1 MKNKIPCEIIKDLLP
16 TYLEELTSAES
27 NDLIKE
33 HLAECESCRKMAECM
48 GGVVEVASE
57 DDKKELNFLKKS
69 KKKTI
74 AITASVI
81 IVAFVVYI
89 IIFNLIGI
97 DVGLPVPN
105 DYIRITQ
112 LEVEGKML
120 NISGY
125 LDDYDKDIKNLEIYQ
140 DNGVVVI
147 SVIPSLFNIHTQN
160 GFNEEYIAPEEIKG
174 VCLMH
179 DYIWYEG
186 EEITGTTA
194 QIYLEQY
201 PYVGDPP
208 VVQHT
213 IDSIGLNKLLGTYE
227 LEIHS
232 NKMPYGITL
241 TTNKQFSKEVREEC
255 DTKMKQYAAI
265 LIGAI
270 DNLSYVTYQYHIDG
284 ELVTL
289 TFDENDAT
297 DFVGKPVKEQFETP
311 VTLQEMLTAIGF
323 IDELG

>member
-27 NDLIKE
+27 NNLIKE
-33 HLAECESCRKMAECM
+33 HLAECESCRKIADRM

-57 DDKKELNFLKKS
+57 DDKEELNFLKKS

-74 AITASVI
+74 SITASVI

-112 LEVEGKML
+112 LEVEGKTL

-140 DNGVVVI
+140 DNGIVVI

-160 GFNEEYIAPEEIKG
+160 GFNEEYIAYEEIKG

-186 EEITGTTA
+186 EEITEATA

-213 IDSIGLNKLLGTYE
+213 IDRIGVNKFLGTYE

-241 TTNKQFSKEVREEC
+241 TTDRQFGKDVQNEC
-255 DTKMKQYAAI
+255 ENRMKQYATI

-270 DNLSYVTYQYHIDG
+270 DNLSYVTYQYYIDG

-311 VTLQEMLTAIGF
+311 VTLQEMLMEIGF
-323 IDELG
+323 IDEF

>member
-16 TYLEELTSAES
+16 TYLEELTSVES
-27 NDLIKE
+27 NNLIKE
-33 HLAECESCRKMAECM
+33 HLAECESCRKIADRM

-74 AITASVI
+74 AITGSVI
-81 IVAFVVYI
+81 IAAFVVYV

-112 LEVEGKML
+112 LEVEGKTL

-125 LDDYDKDIKNLEIYQ
+125 LDDYDKDIKELEIYQ
-140 DNGVVVI
+140 DNGVVII
-147 SVIPSLFNIHTQN
+147 SVVPSLFNIHTQN

-174 VCLMH
+174 VCLMN

-186 EEITGTTA
+186 EEITETTA
-194 QIYLEQY
+194 QIYSEQY
-201 PYVGDPP
+201 PYVGDPSI
-208 VVQHT
+208 VQHI
-213 IDSIGLNKLLGTYE
+213 IDRIGLNKFLGTYE
-227 LEIHS
+227 FEIHS
-232 NKMPYGITL
+232 DKMPYGIAL
-241 TTNKQFSKEVREEC
+241 TTDRQFSKDVQNEC
-255 DTKMKQYAAI
+255 ENRMKQYASI

-270 DNLSYVTYQYHIDG
+270 DNLSYVTYQYYIDG
-284 ELVTL
+284 KLVTI
-289 TFDENDAT
+289 TFGENDAT
-297 DFVGKPVKEQFETP
+297 EFVGKPVKEQFETP
-311 VTLQEMLTAIGF
+311 VTLQEMLMEIGF
-323 IDELG
+323 IDEF

>member
-16 TYLEELTSAES
+16 SYLDELTSEES
-27 NDLIKE
+27 NNLIKE
-33 HLAECESCRKMAECM
+33 HLAECESCRKIADRM
-48 GGVVEVASE
+48 GSMEDVASE

-74 AITASVI
+74 AITSSVI
-81 IVAFVVYI
+81 IAAFVVYI

-105 DYIRITQ
+105 DHIRIIQ
-112 LEVEGKML
+112 LEIEGKTL

-125 LDDYDKDIKNLEIYQ
+125 LDDYDKDIKELEIYQ
-140 DNGVVVI
+140 DNGVVII

-174 VCLMH
+174 VCLMN

-186 EEITGTTA
+186 EEITETTA
-194 QIYLEQY
+194 QIYSEQY
-201 PYVGDPP
+201 PYVGDSS
-208 VVQHT
+208 VVQHI
-213 IDSIGLNKLLGTYE
+213 IDRIGLNKVLDTYE

-232 NKMPYGITL
+232 DKMPYGITL
-241 TTNKQFSKEVREEC
+241 TTDRQFGKDVQNEC
-255 DTKMKQYAAI
+255 ENRMKQYATI

-270 DNLSYVTYQYHIDG
+270 DNLSYVTYQYYIDG

-289 TFDENDAT
+289 TFDENNAT
-297 DFVGKPVKEQFETP
+297 EFVGKPVKEQFETP
-311 VTLQEMLTAIGF
+311 VTLQEMLMEIGF
-323 IDELG
+323 IDEF

>member
-27 NDLIKE
+27 NNLIKE
-33 HLAECESCRKMAECM
+33 HLSECERCRKIADRM

-74 AITASVI
+74 AITGSVI
-81 IVAFVVYI
+81 IAAFVVYV

-112 LEVEGKML
+112 LEVEGKTL

-125 LDDYDKDIKNLEIYQ
+125 LDDYDKDIKELEIYQ
-140 DNGVVVI
+140 DNGVVII
-147 SVIPSLFNIHTQN
+147 SVVPSLFNMHTQN

-194 QIYLEQY
+194 QIYLEQH

-213 IDSIGLNKLLGTYE
+213 IDRIGLNKFLGTYE

-241 TTNKQFSKEVREEC
+241 TTDRQFGKDVQNEC
-255 DTKMKQYAAI
+255 ENRMKQYATI

-270 DNLSYVTYQYHIDG
+270 DNLSYVTYQYYIDG

-311 VTLQEMLTAIGF
+311 VTLQDMLMSIGF
-323 IDELG
+323 IDEF